1 MHTYVEAE
9 QYIAPNLEAGLIA
22 AIRITPDVY
31 WQILDFLPDNP
42 LDGFAVHWKS
52 WDDLANAIVAD
63 NPVPLGGELD
73 GADPTTDPVGAAR
86 TLGELYQQRSLA
98 QYLQECLQ
106 RQREGE
112 SAAVLMELILER
124 GAAVQGAIAATR
136 SGNLLWGDVLV
147 ASVLEQAK
155 DALEAKESGRETLGI
170 ATGHQD
176 LDRTLNGLNVGL
188 YVLGGAPG
196 VGKTSLALQWA
207 CHAAE
212 ELPVLYVT
220 YENSP
225 ASLVLKAI
233 GRMAGVAPAD
243 VERGRAD
250 LRKFQEGAQVFRAVA
265 SRLAFVEG
273 NQRTT
278 TAYIQGRA
286 RQAMARH
293 GASRCLVVVDYLQRM
308 AHASGSGYG
317 TLRENVSALTLG
329 LRELATR
336 LDSPVLAISSLSRG
350 QGNYGKPT
358 LESLKES
365 GDLEFTADVVLLL
378 GAREDA
384 VGTRGARPVDLLVA
398 KNRYGEADRKVG
410 LIFKPALGDF
420 REEARE

>member
-1 MHTYVEAE
+1 MQH
-9 QYIAPNLEAGLIA
+9 YIESQEYTAPDLEASLVA
-22 AIRITPDVY
+22 AMLATPDLY
-31 WQILDFLPDNP
+31 WETLDLLPARAVDA
-42 LDGFAVHWKS
+42 FAIHHKAWQ
-52 WDDLANAIVAD
+52 DLASAIEANTPLPAVDGQA
-63 NPVPLGGELD
+63 VP
-73 GADPTTDPVGAAR
+73 APDPLAVAR
-86 TLGELYQQRSLA
+86 TLGELYQHRLLAGTVQDLLRHQRDGATVEELKEE
-98 QYLQECLQ
+98 LE
-106 RQREGE
+106 EG
-112 SAAVLMELILER
+112 L
-124 GAAVQGAIAATR
+124 AAVQEAVAATR
-136 SGNLLWGDVLV
+136 PGALLWGDALV
-147 ASVLEQAK
+147 ESVLDLARE
-155 DALEAKESGRETLGI
+155 ALEAREAGRETLGVT
-170 ATGHQD
+170 TGHQD
-176 LDRTLNGLNVGL
+176 LDRVLNGLRPGCL
-188 YVLGGAPG
+188 YILGGAPS
-196 VGKTSLALQWA
+196 VGKTSLAFQWA
-207 CHAAE
+207 CHAAGD
-212 ELPVLYVT
+212 LPVLYVT

-233 GRMAGVAPAD
+233 GRMAGVSPAD

-250 LRKFQEGAQVFRAVA
+250 LGKLQEGVRAFGTVA
-265 SRLAFVEG
+265 PRLAFLEG

-278 TAYIQGRA
+278 TAYIQGHA

-293 GASRCLVVVDYLQRM
+293 GAGRCLVVVDYLQRM

-350 QGNYGKPT
+350 INNYVKPT

-384 VGTRGARPVDLLVA
+384 VGNRGARPVDLLVA

-420 REEARE
+420 REEAKE